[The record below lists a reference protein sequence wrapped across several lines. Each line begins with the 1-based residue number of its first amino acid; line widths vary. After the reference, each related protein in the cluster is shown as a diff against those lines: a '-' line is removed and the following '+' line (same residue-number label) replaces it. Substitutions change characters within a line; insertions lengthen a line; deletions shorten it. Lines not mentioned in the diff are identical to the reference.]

1 MAISSVSVLIVSLIV
16 LLAIKTP
23 LHVNNGSNTVH
34 SSGNQSIY
42 VEHWIFQGKYNFSKK
57 SLLSPTEDGHKKIGT
72 LKVNHFQIRIYI
84 IFYLDVGIFTPN
96 LDLHLKDLCVLHV
109 ETM

>member
-1 MAISSVSVLIVSLIV
+1 MDQIQFIVQGINLSMLNIGF
-16 LLAIKTP
+16 LKENTILA
-23 LHVNNGSNTVH
+23 
-34 SSGNQSIY
+34 
-42 VEHWIFQGKYNFSKK
+42 KK